1 MRENGVLDDSLRFY
15 FEADDFTRENL
26 FWIPHAGI
34 YHCDLEYEVER
45 EQPLHVCQIIV
56 IDSGELL
63 VDYRG
68 QTITASAGM
77 LVLLDCNESHRY
89 YAATNSLKMRW
100 FHFLGNAATAYT
112 EALTGMHGCVIRG
125 AQNAEIEEICNR
137 IFMAAQSGNPNGHS
151 LSVVLH
157 KLLALLAVTTKR
169 EQSDLERRI
178 EAVAAYIDTHYAE
191 DLDVSSLSKMAAL
204 SSCYLMRKF
213 KEYQKTT
220 LHQYVQAVRL
230 RNAKEQ
236 LTTTACSI
244 EEISDN
250 CGFCNASHFIMTF
263 RKNTNMTPM
272 QFRTLWR

>member
-1 MRENGVLDDSLRFY
+1 MHENGVLEDSVRFY
-15 FEADDFTRENL
+15 FEADDFVRENL

-34 YHCDLEYEVER
+34 YHCDAVYEVAR
-45 EQPLHVCQIIV
+45 EQQLHVCQIIIV
-56 IDSGELL
+56 DSGKLC

-68 QTITASAGM
+68 QTLSATSGM
-77 LVLLDCNESHRY
+77 LVLLDCNEPHRY
-89 YAATNSLKMRW
+89 YAASDSLKMRW
-100 FHFLGNAATAYT
+100 FHFLGNASVAYT
-112 EALTGMHGCVIRG
+112 QALTDMHGCVIRG

-137 IFMAAQSGNPNGHS
+137 VFMAVQNGNPNGHS
-151 LSVVLH
+151 LSVELH
-157 KLLALLAVTTKR
+157 KLLALLAVTTRR
-169 EQSDLERRI
+169 EKSDLERRI
-178 EAVAAYIDTHYAE
+178 EDVAAYIDVHYAE
-191 DLDVSSLSKMAAL
+191 DLDIASLSKMAAL
-204 SSCYLMRKF
+204 SPCYLMRKF

-236 LTTTACSI
+236 LTTTSGSI

-263 RKNTNMTPM
+263 RKHTNMTPM